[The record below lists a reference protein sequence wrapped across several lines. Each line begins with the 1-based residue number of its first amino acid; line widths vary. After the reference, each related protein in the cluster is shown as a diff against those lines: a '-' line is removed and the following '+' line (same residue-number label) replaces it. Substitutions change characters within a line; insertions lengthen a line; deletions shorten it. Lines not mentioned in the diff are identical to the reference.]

1 MKTLIDY
8 INESLKSCSPQNW
21 PTTRFSWISD
31 MIKEYRKTITD
42 NYLSATLRFTQDYCK
57 SISKGWSITGNIQ
70 PRKLIDAEVKTIYD
84 LCELESKKEN
94 LTKPKQAKLRK
105 TMEDIKNYFSWKE
118 KDFDEINSLIDC
130 SENDLHN
137 INSALSKRF
146 H

>member
-8 INESLKSCSPQNW
+8 INESSTSFKPGNW
-21 PTTRFSWISD
+21 STTRFSWISD

-42 NYLSATLRFTQDYCK
+42 NYLSATLRFTEDYCK
-57 SISKGWSITGNIQ
+57 YISKGWSLNSNIQ
-70 PRKLIDAEVKTIYD
+70 PRKLIDAEIKTIYD

-105 TMEDIKNYFSWKE
+105 TMQDIKNYFSWKGM
-118 KDFDEINSLIDC
+118 DFDDIESLIDC
-130 SENDLHN
+130 SENDLHD